1 MGVSGLDSLNL
12 EEEGK
17 PIIPGD
23 SGKGLAGRA
32 GALLFGTDEPHVPD
46 ASRDVLAALRARPW
60 PTSDLEAVLTGNAQ
74 RLGLS

>member
-23 SGKGLAGRA
+23 SGKGLAGGAGKRDYFRGQARA
-32 GALLFGTDEPHVPD
+32 GRFGFGVGPDGGRSDHVHGAGGD
-46 ASRDVLAALRARPW
+46 CRA
-60 PTSDLEAVLTGNAQ
+60 
-74 RLGLS
+74 